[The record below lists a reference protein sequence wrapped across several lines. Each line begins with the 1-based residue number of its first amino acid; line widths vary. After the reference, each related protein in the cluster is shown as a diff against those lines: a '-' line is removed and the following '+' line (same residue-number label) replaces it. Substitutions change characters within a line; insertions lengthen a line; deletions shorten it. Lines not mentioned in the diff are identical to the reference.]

1 MSSRSFSD
9 IHSPVGRYVAGILLG
24 LMLASAIVPQGY
36 MPSIQAD
43 GSVKI
48 ILCSAVGS
56 TLTTDSEVDP
66 REDTCAFGLLSPIGM
81 QSLELQSHGIKQ
93 QVSLSPPEQ
102 FNAGSYPHLI
112 AYPRGPPA
120 IS

>member
-9 IHSPVGRYVAGILLG
+9 IQSPVGRYVAGILLG

-48 ILCSAVGS
+48 VLCSAVGS
-56 TLTTDSEVDP
+56 ALTTDSEVDP
-66 REDTCAFGLLSPIGM
+66 REDTCAFGLLSPIGI

-93 QVSLSPPEQ
+93 QVSLTPPEQ
-102 FNAGSYPHLI
+102 FNADPYPHFI

>member
-43 GSVKI
+43 GSIKI
-48 ILCSAVGS
+48 VLCSAIGS
-56 TLTTDSEVDP
+56 TLTPDSETDKTD
-66 REDTCAFGLLSPIGM
+66 DTCAFGVLSPIGI
-81 QSLELQSHGIKQ
+81 QSLELESHGIKQ
-93 QVSLSPPEQ
+93 QISITPPKQ
-102 FNAGSYPHLI
+102 FNAGSYPHSI
-112 AYPRGPPA
+112 SYPRGPPE

>member
-9 IHSPVGRYVAGILLG
+9 IQSPVGRYVAGILLG
-24 LMLASAIVPQGY
+24 LMLASAMIPQGY

-48 ILCSAVGS
+48 VLCSAVGS
-56 TLTTDSEVDP
+56 TLTTDSETDKTD
-66 REDTCAFGLLSPIGM
+66 DTCAFGLLSPIGI
-81 QSLELQSHGIKQ
+81 QSLELESHGLKQ
-93 QVSLSPPEQ
+93 RGSITPPDQ
-102 FNAGSYPHLI
+102 LNPWSHPHSI
-112 AYPRGPPA
+112 AYPRGPPE

>member
-1 MSSRSFSD
+1 MSSRALSD
-9 IHSPVGRYVAGILLG
+9 IQSPVGRYVAGILLG

-56 TLTTDSEVDP
+56 KLTTEAETDQTDG
-66 REDTCAFGLLSPIGM
+66 TCVFGLLSPIGI
-81 QSLELQSHGIKQ
+81 QSVELGSHGIKQ
-93 QVSLSPPEQ
+93 QVSITPSEQ
-102 FNAGSYPHLI
+102 FNASSYPHFI

>member
-9 IHSPVGRYVAGILLG
+9 IQSPVGRYVAGILLG
-24 LMLASAIVPQGY
+24 LMLASAMIPQGY

-43 GSVKI
+43 GSLKI
-48 ILCSAVGS
+48 VLCSAVGS
-56 TLTTDSEVDP
+56 TLTTDSEADP
-66 REDTCAFGLLSPIGM
+66 TDDTCAFGVLSPIGI
-81 QSLELQSHGIKQ
+81 QSLELGSHGIKQ
-93 QVSLSPPEQ
+93 LVSLTSPEQ
-102 FNAGSYPHLI
+102 FNADPYSHFI

>member
-1 MSSRSFSD
+1 MNSRSFSD
-9 IHSPVGRYVAGILLG
+9 IHSPVGGYVAGILLG
-24 LMLASAIVPQGY
+24 LILASAIVPQGY

-48 ILCSAVGS
+48 VLCSAVGS
-56 TLTTDSEVDP
+56 TLTTDSEADQID
-66 REDTCAFGLLSPIGM
+66 DTCAFGLLSPIGM

-120 IS
+120 TS